1 MKNKRE
7 KKQWLRKKLAESTAA
22 LATSTVFM
30 LSPVQPDAA
39 RITHAEKKPPILD
52 RIESIKRTLAVID
65 SDVMKDDSQPKKKD
79 RLAQG
84 WGNWPNWGNSW
95 RNW

>member
-7 KKQWLRKKLAESTAA
+7 KKQWLRKKLAESTAV
-22 LATSTVFM
+22 LTMGTVFI
-30 LSPVQPDAA
+30 LSPVPSDAA
-39 RITHAEKKPPILD
+39 IIPPPEKKSPILD

-65 SDVMKDDSQPKKKD
+65 RDVSKDESQSKKKD